1 MFEKVIS
8 KKTKQNLA
16 TLNQMPILE
25 NFYLA
30 GGTALAL
37 QFGHR
42 VSEDL
47 DFFNAQKF
55 DPELLVTQIKELG
68 KFSLESKTE
77 GTLHGILNGT
87 RITFLY
93 YPYPLLYPF
102 KKFEEINVAD
112 YLDIACMK
120 LNAISSRGSKKDF
133 IDLYFI
139 CEKTPLEKIFKLFA
153 KKYKEVN
160 FNMTHIFKSL
170 CYFEQADKEPL
181 PKMFN
186 EVSWINIKKFFRESV
201 KDLKLF

>member
-47 DFFNAQKF
+47 DFFNVQKF